1 MPGMGGS
8 PIQLTNPLLVA
19 IFRHALFATSVA
31 WILGLGLVVLLVSTA
46 MRRVYSY
53 NLSEGGLAE
62 PRSRTYLRWSF
73 GALWILDGILQF
85 QPSMPLGLANDVVAP
100 ASVGSPS
107 WLHAIVFDGI
117 GIWNSHPVALAVGT
131 AWIQVGIGLLL
142 LVSNGGAGRLAVAV
156 AVAVGWTSMIWL
168 VGNAAGGLFSPTSS
182 ILFGWPGAPLFYV
195 AAGAWLVVGN
205 RRFTAHFA
213 RLTSRG
219 LSVVLVVGA
228 VVQSRPGREFWHGG
242 NSNALTTMTGLM
254 TKTPQPQWLSWLA
267 TRGGSLAGTMG
278 GGFNLLVVF
287 WLIACATGLWWSTVR
302 PLRWPVRL
310 LIGGC
315 AVLWLVAQD
324 AAVFGGLAADLNSLV
339 PLALLAWCAVP
350 SARSATPRERRLP
363 REMRSSTG
371 AVAASFAARAVFFS
385 VFSMGWASVASAE
398 NTCFLAQNGPASAV
412 AGPAAGFSLVNQAGR
427 PYHLGEHRG
436 HYTLLTFLDPVC
448 WTDCPLLASQLKSVR
463 AALSVNAP
471 LDIVVV
477 AADPYHESF
486 ADVRHFIQRRALGA
500 IKDFYFVTNHH
511 VKVVEKVWSAYSISV
526 VAKRTDKMSIYSDY
540 VFIVDP
546 RGQLMGVIPDNPLGN
561 WSGQRSAVSELLSL
575 VH

>member
-1 MPGMGGS
+1 
-8 PIQLTNPLLVA
+8 
-19 IFRHALFATSVA
+19 
-31 WILGLGLVVLLVSTA
+31 
-46 MRRVYSY
+46 
-53 NLSEGGLAE
+53 
-62 PRSRTYLRWSF
+62 
-73 GALWILDGILQF
+73 
-85 QPSMPLGLANDVVAP
+85 MPLGLANDIVAP
-100 ASVGSPS
+100 ASVGSPT

-142 LVSNGGAGRLAVAV
+142 LVSNGGAGRLAA
-156 AVAVGWTSMIWL
+156 AVAVGWASMIWL

-182 ILFGWPGAPLFYV
+182 ILFGWPGTPLFYV

-228 VVQSRPGREFWHGG
+228 IIQCLPGREFWHGG

-254 TKTPQPQWLSWLA
+254 TKSPQPHWLSWHA
-267 TRGGSLAGTMG
+267 TAGGSLAGTMG

-302 PLRWPVRL
+302 PLRWSVRL
-310 LIGGC
+310 LIGGG

-324 AAVFGGLAADLNSLV
+324 AAIFGGLATDLNSLV

-371 AVAASFAARAVFFS
+371 AGAASFAAGPFIFS

-398 NTCFLAQNGPASAV
+398 NTFFLAQNGPASAV
-412 AGPAAGFSLVNQAGR
+412 AGPAAGFSLVDQSGR
-427 PYHLGEHRG
+427 PHHLGVHRG
-436 HYTLLTFLDPVC
+436 HYTLLTFLDPVS

-477 AADPYHESF
+477 AANPYHESL

-500 IKDFYFVTNHH
+500 VRDFYFVTNDH
-511 VKVVEKVWSAYSISV
+511 VKVVERVWSAYGISV
-526 VAKRTDKMSIYSDY
+526 VVKRTDKMSIHSDF
-540 VFIVDP
+540 VFIVNP
-546 RGQLMGVIPDNPLGN
+546 SGQLKWVIPDNPLGN
-561 WSGQRSAVSELLSL
+561 WLGQRSAVSELLSL
-575 VH
+575 LHQSGVH